1 MAGKRR
7 TRQTTVDLLLFAL
20 VCIIV
25 GSIYQYAREFYEIV
39 GDAQLDHPWY
49 DRWRSAGTVGKAL
62 GTAAVAMFL
71 LNLAYGLRR
80 RLRSWHKWGHL
91 RHWMSAHVFFGL
103 LGGGL
108 LLLHAMFRMTSPA
121 ARWSA
126 LAVIAL
132 LATGVIGRY
141 IYALVPHT
149 AFGQEDPD
157 GLRGRGSTM
166 LVELRELWPEGKD
179 ALERL
184 AARTR
189 LDNAA
194 RVSRGLPLLLLGP
207 LRWVISRLWV
217 RQWLAR
223 HGSQLPDEKRQQV
236 STLAVQV
243 INAGFEV
250 ALAAAA
256 SWLLRRWRL
265 IHLVAALVMVATAF
279 LHVRSAFLHGYPWDL
294 PGPIQAW
301 GGGFAALLLGFGAW
315 EGRWRRLYRRGKAK
329 AKVQRIGPAPEPPPT
344 LHPWVDPSKCM
355 ASAACVASC
364 PEGDILALVE
374 GRGQLAEPSHCIGH
388 GACAANCPV
397 GAITLV
403 FGSLKRGVDIP
414 DVAPNYEASTP
425 GIFLAGELTGMGL
438 VRNAVEQATQAVGF
452 IVRDK
457 DRDRAPLPEA
467 MLDLLI
473 VGAGPAGLAA
483 SLAAQEKGLNY
494 QTLEQEPDIGGAV
507 RHYPRRKLVMTSP
520 MHMPLHGNARFFN
533 VFKEELVEFFGQLRD
548 THKPN
553 IAFGVA
559 VEALGPD
566 ASGVGFLIQ
575 SKSQQSKSQQWRA
588 RRVLLCLGRRGTPM
602 RAEVPGEDLPHVC
615 YNLQDPEQMRDRHV
629 CVVGGGDSA
638 LEAAIAC
645 ADAGA
650 RSVHVIHRRD
660 TFDRAKARNRE
671 LLQQRVDSGRIT
683 LHLNTGLRAIA
694 ETSVSLKNAEEF
706 AVDDVIVSIGG
717 SLPTALLK
725 AAGIQTRT
733 HFGRPV

>member
-1 MAGKRR
+1 MASPRR
-7 TRQTTVDLLLFAL
+7 ARQNTIDLLLLTVAAL
-20 VCIIV
+20 VV
-25 GSIYQYAREFYEIV
+25 SGIYWYARDFYGVV

-49 DRWRSAGTVGKAL
+49 DRWRSAGFVGRAL

-71 LNLAYGLRR
+71 ANLAYGLRR

-91 RHWMSAHVFFGL
+91 RNWMSAHVFFGL

-108 LLLHAMFRMTSPA
+108 LLLHANFRMTSPA
-121 ARWSA
+121 AQWSA
-126 LAVIAL
+126 LAVMAL

-157 GLRGRGSTM
+157 GLRGRGSAL
-166 LVELRELWPEGKD
+166 LVELREVWPTGKEP
-179 ALERL
+179 LEAL

-189 LDNAA
+189 IESRAPI
-194 RVSRGLPLLLLGP
+194 SRGLVLLCMGPTRRLLT
-207 LRWVISRLWV
+207 LLWV
-217 RQWLAR
+217 AQWLGR
-223 HGSQLPDEKRQQV
+223 HGHELQSESRQQV
-236 STLAVQV
+236 RRLARALLATGQDL
-243 INAGFEV
+243 

-256 SWLLRRWRL
+256 AALLRRWRL
-265 IHLVAALVMVATAF
+265 VHLLAAVVMVATAF
-279 LHVRSAFLHGYPWDL
+279 LHVRSAFAHGYRWDL
-294 PGPIQAW
+294 PGPVQAW
-301 GGGFAALLLGFGAW
+301 GAGLAALLLGFGAW
-315 EGRWRRLYRRGKAK
+315 EGRWRRLYRRGKAV
-329 AKVQRIGPAPEPPPT
+329 AKVKPVGPAPEPPPT

-388 GACAANCPV
+388 GACAGNCPV

-452 IVRDK
+452 IARDK
-457 DRDRAPLPEA
+457 ERDRGALPED
-467 MLDLLI
+467 MLDLVI

-483 SLAAQEKGLNY
+483 SLAAQEKGLRY
-494 QTLEQEPDIGGAV
+494 KTLEQEPDIGGAI

-533 VFKEELVEFFGQLRD
+533 VYKEELVEFFSKLRN
-548 THKPN
+548 THRPN
-553 IAFGVA
+553 IAFAVA
-559 VEALGPD
+559 VDTLEPD
-566 ASGVGFLIQ
+566 AGGTGFVV
-575 SKSQQSKSQQWRA
+575 KAKTQQWRA

-602 RAEVPGEDLPHVC
+602 RAGVAGEDLPHVA
-615 YNLQDPEQMRDRHV
+615 YNLQDPEQMRDRAV

-650 RSVHVIHRRD
+650 KVVHVVHRRD
-660 TFDRAKARNRE
+660 TFDRAKARNRD
-671 LLQQRVDSGRIT
+671 LLQQRSQAGKIV
-683 LHLNTGLRAIA
+683 LHLNAALAAIS
-694 ETSVSLKNAEEF
+694 TDRVQLKDGTDFGA
-706 AVDDVIVSIGG
+706 DDVIVSIGG
-717 SLPTALLK
+717 TLPTALLK
-725 AAGIQTRT
+725 AAGIETRT
-733 HFGRPV
+733 HFGRPVQSP

>member
-7 TRQTTVDLLLFAL
+7 SRQTTVDLLLLAIAA
-20 VCIIV
+20 VIV
-25 GSIYQYAREFYEIV
+25 GAIYTYARDFYETI

-49 DRWRSAGTVGKAL
+49 DRWRSAGFVGRAL

-71 LNLAYGLRR
+71 ANLAYGLRR
-80 RLRSWHKWGHL
+80 RFRSWHKWGHL
-91 RHWMSAHVFFGL
+91 RNWMSAHVFFGL

-108 LLLHAMFRMTSPA
+108 LLLHANFQMTSPA

-126 LAVIAL
+126 LAVMAL
-132 LATGVIGRY
+132 LATGIIGRY

-149 AFGQEDPD
+149 AFGQEDPE
-157 GLRGRGSTM
+157 GLRGRGSTL
-166 LVELRELWPEGKD
+166 LVELRELWPQGRD
-179 ALERL
+179 ALEEL

-189 LDNAA
+189 IDTRA
-194 RVSRGLPLLLLGP
+194 RAGRGLLLLALGP
-207 LRWVISRLWV
+207 ARKLLSLLWISRWM
-217 RQWLAR
+217 AR
-223 HGSQLPDEKRQQV
+223 HGQEMPVDTRPEIRR
-236 STLAVQV
+236 LARALLATGQDL
-243 INAGFEV
+243 

-256 SWLLRRWRL
+256 AALLRRWRL
-265 IHLVAALVMVATAF
+265 LHLVAALVMVVTAF
-279 LHVRSAFLHGYPWDL
+279 LHVRSAFLHGYRWDL
-294 PGPIQAW
+294 PGPVQAW
-301 GGGFAALLLGFGAW
+301 GGGLAALLAGFGLW
-315 EGRWRRLYRRGKAK
+315 EGRWRRLYRRGKAV
-329 AKVQRIGPAPEPPPT
+329 AKVKNVGPAPEPPPT

-452 IVRDK
+452 IARDK
-457 DRDRAPLPEA
+457 ERDRGALPEE
-467 MLDLLI
+467 MLDLVI

-483 SLAAQEKGLNY
+483 SLAAQEKGLRY
-494 QTLEQEPDIGGAV
+494 QTLEQEPDIGGAI

-533 VFKEELVEFFGQLRD
+533 VYKEELVEFFGQLRD
-548 THKPN
+548 THRPN

-559 VEALGPD
+559 VDALEPD
-566 ASGVGFLIQ
+566 PGGTGFVV
-575 SKSQQSKSQQWRA
+575 KAKTQQWRA
-588 RRVLLCLGRRGTPM
+588 RRVLLCLGRRGTPL
-602 RAEVPGEDLPHVC
+602 RAGVPGEDLPHVA
-615 YNLQDPEQMRDRHV
+615 YNLQDPEQMRDRSV

-650 RSVHVIHRRD
+650 KAVHVVHRRD

-671 LLQQRVDSGRIT
+671 LLQQRSEAGKIT
-683 LHLNTGLRAIA
+683 LHLNAAMSAISA
-694 ETSVSLKNAEEF
+694 DRVKLKDGADF
-706 AVDDVIVSIGG
+706 GADDVIVSIGG
-717 SLPTALLK
+717 TLPTGLLK
-725 AAGIQTRT
+725 AAGIETRT